1 MRMNSVTAERA
12 MKRTGELAGDVQSA
26 TRTTPVLGGL
36 RKLLC
41 GAFLLAT
48 VGAGTTATALSPK
61 PEPLPQPVKITV
73 GFGKVAHLSPI
84 GEIAQRL
91 KELNVE
97 MQTVEFIRYA
107 DARTAVATGSLDIA
121 TIGPADLP
129 ILLSQNITNIVG
141 LMGAGELPKF
151 VVTRNGVD
159 IKKWEDLKGKKI
171 GVAPASAV
179 WFQFAAMLKE
189 VGVPYNSFTEVKIQ
203 GAAPNAVAA
212 LKRGEVDAII
222 TWEPFESQ
230 PVAENFGY
238 WPDLDYSKSKAVGAE
253 LGLIVATREALTS
266 KREAV
271 RRFLWAY
278 LEAVDR
284 LNGSQDEFTKAIAR
298 FQGIDVNVAKRMSK
312 NIKLGNFFTLDQM
325 QRQTKAF
332 FELGVFQKDVSAQLA
347 NAYDEELYKS
357 VAGK

>member
-1 MRMNSVTAERA
+1 MARVYDFVGNQLACLFGGA
-12 MKRTGELAGDVQSA
+12 RTLALSA
-26 TRTTPVLGGL
+26 TI
-36 RKLLC
+36 
-41 GAFLLAT
+41 LAT
-48 VGAGTTATALSPK
+48 IGAGGTASALSPK

-107 DARTAVATGSLDIA
+107 DARTAIATGSLDIA

-129 ILLSQNITNIVG
+129 ILLSQGNNNIVG
-141 LMGAGELPKF
+141 LMGAGESPKF
-151 VVTRNGVD
+151 IVTRNGVD
-159 IKKWEDLKGKKI
+159 IKKWDDLKGKKI

-189 VGVPYNSFTEVKIQ
+189 VGVPYNSFTEIKIQ
-203 GAAPNAVAA
+203 GAAPNAIAA
-212 LKRGEVDAII
+212 LKKGDVDVII

-230 PVAENFGY
+230 PVAEGFGY
-238 WPDLDYSKSKAVGAE
+238 WAEGLDYSKSKAVGAE
-253 LGLIVATREALTS
+253 LGLIAATREALSS

-278 LEAVDR
+278 AEAVER
-284 LNGSQDEFTKAIAR
+284 LNSSKEEYAKSIAK
-298 FQGIDVNVAKRMSK
+298 FQGIELEVAKRMAK
-312 NIKLGNFFTLDQM
+312 NITLGNFLTLEQM
-325 QRQTKAF
+325 QRQAKTF
-332 FELGVFQKDVSAQLA
+332 YDLGLFQKDVSGQLGS
-347 NAYDEELYKS
+347 AYDQELYKS

>member
-1 MRMNSVTAERA
+1 MARVHDFV
-12 MKRTGELAGDVQSA
+12 GDQLACL
-26 TRTTPVLGGL
+26 LGGL
-36 RKLLC
+36 RKL
-41 GAFLLAT
+41 AFGTTILAT
-48 VGAGTTATALSPK
+48 IGAGGTASALSPK

-107 DARTAVATGSLDIA
+107 DARTAIATGSLDIA

-129 ILLSQNITNIVG
+129 ILLSQGNNNIVG
-141 LMGAGELPKF
+141 LMGAGESPKF
-151 VVTRNGVD
+151 IVTRNGVD

-189 VGVPYNSFTEVKIQ
+189 VGVPYNSFTEIKIQ

-212 LKRGEVDAII
+212 LKKGDVDVII

-230 PVAENFGY
+230 PVAEGFGY
-238 WPDLDYSKSKAVGAE
+238 WAEGLDYSKSKAVGAE
-253 LGLIVATREALTS
+253 LGLIAATREALNS

-278 LEAVDR
+278 AEAVER
-284 LNGSQDEFTKAIAR
+284 LNSSKDEYAKSIAK
-298 FQGIDVNVAKRMSK
+298 FQGIELEVAKRMAK
-312 NIKLGNFFTLDQM
+312 NITLGNFLTLEQM
-325 QRQTKAF
+325 QRQAKTF
-332 FELGVFQKDVSAQLA
+332 YDLGLFQKDVSGQLGS
-347 NAYDEELYKS
+347 AYDQELYKS

>member
-1 MRMNSVTAERA
+1 ME
-12 MKRTGELAGDVQSA
+12 RTGVLVGGQESA
-26 TRTTPVLGGL
+26 AQIARGLRAL

-41 GAFLLAT
+41 AAFLLAT
-48 VGAGTTATALSPK
+48 AGAAAPATALSPK

-84 GEIAQRL
+84 GEITQRL

-107 DARTAVATGSLDIA
+107 DARTAIATGSLDIA

-129 ILLSQNITNIVG
+129 ILLSQNNNNIVG
-141 LMGAGELPKF
+141 LMGAGESPKF
-151 VVTRNGVD
+151 IVTRKGVD

-189 VGVPYNSFTEVKIQ
+189 VGVPYNSFTEIKIQ

-212 LKRGEVDAII
+212 LKKGDVDVIV

-230 PVAENFGY
+230 PVAEGFGY
-238 WPDLDYSKSKAVGAE
+238 WADGLDYSKSKAVGAE
-253 LGLIVATREALTS
+253 LGLISATREALTS

-284 LNGSQDEFTKAIAR
+284 LNSSQDEFTKAIAR
-298 FQGIDVNVAKRMSK
+298 FQGIDLEVARRMAK
-312 NIKLGNFFTLDQM
+312 NIKLGNFLTLEQM
-325 QRQTKAF
+325 QRQAKTF
-332 FELGVFQKDVSAQLA
+332 FELGLFQKDVSAQLA
-347 NAYDEELYKS
+347 NSYDEELYKS

>member
-1 MRMNSVTAERA
+1 
-12 MKRTGELAGDVQSA
+12 
-26 TRTTPVLGGL
+26 
-36 RKLLC
+36 
-41 GAFLLAT
+41 
-48 VGAGTTATALSPK
+48 
-61 PEPLPQPVKITV
+61 
-73 GFGKVAHLSPI
+73 
-84 GEIAQRL
+84 
-91 KELNVE
+91 

-107 DARTAVATGSLDIA
+107 DARTAIATGSLDIA

-129 ILLSQNITNIVG
+129 ILLSQNNNNIVG
-141 LMGAGELPKF
+141 LMGAGESPKF
-151 VVTRNGVD
+151 IVTRNGVD

-189 VGVPYNSFTEVKIQ
+189 VGVPYNSFTEIKIQ

-212 LKRGEVDAII
+212 LKKGDVDVIV

-238 WPDLDYSKSKAVGAE
+238 WAEGLDYSKSKAVGAE
-253 LGLIVATREALTS
+253 LGLISATRDALNT

-284 LNGSQDEFTKAIAR
+284 LNGSKEEFAKAIAK
-298 FQGIDVNVAKRMSK
+298 FQGIDLEVANRMAK
-312 NIKLGNFFTLDQM
+312 NIKLGNFLTLAQM
-325 QRQTKAF
+325 QLQAKTF
-332 FELGVFQKDVSAQLA
+332 FELGLFQKDVSAQLA
-347 NAYDEELYKS
+347 NSYDEELYKS

>member
-1 MRMNSVTAERA
+1 MA
-12 MKRTGELAGDVQSA
+12 RTFDLVGNQLAC
-26 TRTTPVLGGL
+26 RFGGL
-36 RKLLC
+36 RKLLF
-41 GAFLLAT
+41 GAVALAT
-48 VGAGTTATALSPK
+48 IGAAGTASALSPK

-107 DARTAVATGSLDIA
+107 DARTAIATGSLDIA

-129 ILLSQNITNIVG
+129 ILLSQGNNNIVG
-141 LMGAGELPKF
+141 LMGAGESPKF
-151 VVTRNGVD
+151 IVTRNGVD

-189 VGVPYNSFTEVKIQ
+189 VGVPYNSFTEIKIQ

-212 LKRGEVDAII
+212 LKKGDVDVII

-230 PVAENFGY
+230 PVAEGFGH
-238 WPDLDYSKSKAVGAE
+238 WAPGLDYSKSKAVGAE
-253 LGLIVATREALTS
+253 LGLIAATREALNS

-278 LEAVDR
+278 AEAVER
-284 LNGSQDEFTKAIAR
+284 LNASKDEYAKSIAK
-298 FQGIDVNVAKRMSK
+298 FQGIDLEVAKRMAK
-312 NIKLGNFFTLDQM
+312 NITLGNFLTLEQM
-325 QRQTKAF
+325 QRQAKTF
-332 FELGVFQKDVSAQLA
+332 YDLGLFHKDVSGQLGS
-347 NAYDEELYKS
+347 AYDQELYKS

>member
-1 MRMNSVTAERA
+1 ME
-12 MKRTGELAGDVQSA
+12 RTGDFVGDQGQLATDI
-26 TRTTPVLGGL
+26 TPVLGGL

-41 GAFLLAT
+41 GAFFLAT
-48 VGAGTTATALSPK
+48 IGATGSAAALSPK

-97 MQTVEFIRYA
+97 MQPVEFIRYA
-107 DARTAVATGSLDIA
+107 DIRTAIATGSLDIA

-141 LMGAGELPKF
+141 LMGAGESPKF

-159 IKKWEDLKGKKI
+159 IKKWEDLKGKRI

-212 LKRGEVDAII
+212 LKRGEVDAIV

-230 PVAENFGY
+230 PVAESFGY
-238 WPDLDYSKSKAVGAE
+238 WPAGLDYSKSKAVGAE
-253 LGLIVATREALTS
+253 LGLIVATREALNS

-284 LNGSQDEFTKAIAR
+284 LNGSQDEFAKAIAK
-298 FQGIDVNVAKRMSK
+298 FQGIDVDVANRMAK

-332 FELGVFQKDVSAQLA
+332 FELGVFQKDVSAQLP

>member
-1 MRMNSVTAERA
+1 ME
-12 MKRTGELAGDVQSA
+12 RTGDFAGDEGQLA
-26 TRTTPVLGGL
+26 RKITPVLGGL

-48 VGAGTTATALSPK
+48 VGASTTATALSPK

-107 DARTAVATGSLDIA
+107 DARTAIATGSLDIA

-129 ILLSQNITNIVG
+129 ILLSQNNNNIVG
-141 LMGAGELPKF
+141 LMGAGESPKF
-151 VVTRNGVD
+151 IVTRNGVD

-189 VGVPYNSFTEVKIQ
+189 VGVPYNSFTEIKIQ

-212 LKRGEVDAII
+212 LKNGDVDVIV

-230 PVAENFGY
+230 PVAEGFGY
-238 WPDLDYSKSKAVGAE
+238 WADGLDYSKSKAVGAE
-253 LGLIVATREALTS
+253 LGLISATREALNS

-284 LNGSQDEFTKAIAR
+284 LNSSRDEFAKAIAK
-298 FQGIDVNVAKRMSK
+298 FQGIDLEVAKRMAK
-312 NIKLGNFFTLDQM
+312 NIKLGNFLTLEQM
-325 QRQTKAF
+325 QRQAKTF
-332 FELGVFQKDVSAQLA
+332 FELGLFQKDVSVQLGS
-347 NAYDEELYKS
+347 AYDEELYKS